1 MMNRWLKAAMPILAG
16 LLLGACGGASSVC
29 EKPKLYQQSQL
40 GKRIE
45 APEGL
50 DPLQP
55 SREMTIPDASP
66 RDPRPA
72 NAPCLELPPSFA
84 TGEQ

>member
-1 MMNRWLKAAMPILAG
+1 MMNSRSKMAMPLLAA
-16 LLLGACGGASSVC
+16 LLLGACGGVSSVC
-29 EKPKLYQQSQL
+29 EKPRLYQQSAP

-45 APEGL
+45 VPEGL
-50 DPLQP
+50 DSLQP

-72 NAPCLELPPSFA
+72 GAPCLELPPTFG
-84 TGEQ
+84 TGEE

>member
-1 MMNRWLKAAMPILAG
+1 MSRKSKMTMPLLAG

-29 EKPKLYQQSQL
+29 EKPKLYQQSQP

-55 SREMTIPDASP
+55 GREMTIPEASP
-66 RDPRPA
+66 RDPRPE
-72 NAPCLELPPSFA
+72 NSPCLELPPSFS

>member
-1 MMNRWLKAAMPILAG
+1 MMNKQLKTVMPLLAG

-29 EKPKLYQQSQL
+29 EKPKLYQQSEP

-55 SREMTIPDASP
+55 TREMTIPDPSP

-72 NAPCLELPPSFA
+72 DAPCLELPPTFGS
-84 TGEQ
+84 GEQ